1 MGVTV
6 LASVNTAIKASF
18 GKSKMRHVILFSN
31 YISKVL
37 ELKHPTNRLELLKEL
52 ARIFEA
58 AVEANAKV
66 ENRMNYKTIPA
77 MSTCFGSTSLQIQPN
92 FGGDSS
98 KVKVN
103 GELLDMQDSSV
114 IRAKLTKIYERGC
127 TVLRVP
133 ENISCVVVF
142 VDSVK
147 RRRPR

>member
-6 LASVNTAIKASF
+6 LASINTAIKASF
-18 GKSKMRHVILFSN
+18 SKSKMRHVILFSN

-37 ELKHPTNRLELLKEL
+37 ELKHPINRLILLKEIS
-52 ARIFEA
+52 RVFET

-66 ENRMNYKTIPA
+66 ENRMSYKTIPA
-77 MSTCFGSTSLQIQPN
+77 MSTCIGSTSLQIQPN

-103 GELLDMQDSSV
+103 GELLDMQDSSMMKS
-114 IRAKLTKIYERGC
+114 KLSKIYERGC

-142 VDSVK
+142 VA
-147 RRRPR
+147 